1 MIMKLITTPDELQAA
16 VAQFAA
22 ETFIGFD
29 TETTGLD
36 PHRARL
42 RLLQFAT
49 PQESFIL
56 DAFHFPAT
64 ALKPLLDILAANRP
78 IKVAHNAKFDAE
90 FLLKHHG
97 VRLGAVFDTYL
108 ASLLISAGNESDRHG
123 LEPVAAR
130 YLNIELDKSF
140 QVSDWS
146 GELSE
151 SQLEYAARDAQVLLP
166 LREKL
171 QAKIDELELMQAAK
185 IEFDCINAMAA
196 MELAGIYLE
205 ADCWRAQVERTK
217 SAYDKAAVELRKEL
231 SAGLPQMSLF
241 EEATSSINLDSPVQV
256 REALARL
263 GLKVESTSEWRL
275 HNLARDHEVIAKLLD
290 YRGLSKSLS
299 AYGLSLLE
307 QINPVTGRIHANFR
321 QIGSPTGRMGCT
333 SPSLHQIPHEK
344 HYRECFRAPSGRK
357 LVVADFSQIEMRILA
372 EFSGDEALLDAFTS
386 GADLH
391 RITASNMLGVPLEEV
406 TNDQRSKAKGLNYG
420 IVYGMGAEGLANRI
434 NSSVAEAEG
443 LIHKYFAAYPG
454 VARWLQNA
462 ADSAVRDSRSR
473 SASGRLWI
481 FRLDPKD
488 RQQLGALKRVG
499 KNAPI
504 QGTGSDLFKR
514 AVKLVDDKLQHHDAQ
529 IVHCIHDEIVVECS
543 ADIADKIA
551 QLVSVTMVKAGK
563 EFLPRVP
570 VEADAKVTDAWL
582 K

>member
-1 MIMKLITTPDELQAA
+1 MMKLITTPDELQVA
-16 VAQFAA
+16 VAQLAA
-22 ETFIGFD
+22 EAFIGFD

-49 PQESFIL
+49 PSESFIL
-56 DAFHFPAT
+56 DAFHFPAD
-64 ALKPLLDILAANRP
+64 ALTPLLDLLAANRP

-108 ASLLISAGNESDRHG
+108 ASLLISAGNEHDRHG

-130 YLNIELDKSF
+130 YLNTELDKSF

-146 GELSE
+146 GELSD
-151 SQLEYAARDAQVLLP
+151 SQLDYAARDAQVLLP

-171 QAKIDELELMQAAK
+171 QARLDELDLMQAAK
-185 IEFDCINAMAA
+185 IEFDCVNAMAA

-217 SAYDKAAVELRKEL
+217 AAYDKAAAELRKEL

-263 GLKVESTSEWRL
+263 GIKVESTSEWRL
-275 HNLARDHEVIAKLLD
+275 HNLAREHQVIALLLD

-299 AYGLSLLE
+299 AYGLSLIE

-344 HYRECFRAPSGRK
+344 HYRECFRAPTGRK

-372 EFSGDEALLDAFTS
+372 EFSGDDALMAAFHS

-391 RITASNMLGVPLEEV
+391 RMTASNMLGVPLDQV
-406 TNDQRSKAKGLNYG
+406 TTDQRTQAKSLNYG

-434 NSSVAEAEG
+434 NCSVSEAEN

-454 VARWLQNA
+454 VAQWLQQA
-462 ADSAVRDSRSR
+462 ADTAVRDSRSR

-514 AVKLVDDKLQHHDAQ
+514 AVKLVDDKLQSHDAQ
-529 IVHCIHDEIVVECS
+529 IVHCIHDEIVVECDAAS
-543 ADIADKIA
+543 ADKIA

-563 EFLPRVP
+563 EFLPRIP
-570 VEADAKVTDAWL
+570 VEAEAKVTDAWL

>member
-1 MIMKLITTPDELQAA
+1 MKLIKTPAELQAA
-16 VAQFAA
+16 VARLAA
-22 ETFIGFD
+22 EKFIGFD

-42 RLLQFAT
+42 RLVQFAT
-49 PQESFIL
+49 SDESFLL
-56 DAFHFPAT
+56 DVFHFPAA
-64 ALKPLLDILAANRP
+64 ALKPALDLLAASQP
-78 IKVAHNAKFDAE
+78 VKVAHNAKFDAE

-97 VRLGAVFDTYL
+97 IRLGTIFDSYL
-108 ASLLISAGNESDRHG
+108 ASLLISAGDENERHS
-123 LEPVAAR
+123 LEAVAGR
-130 YLNIELDKSF
+130 YLQAELDKSL
-140 QVSDWS
+140 QMSDWS

-151 SQLEYAARDAQVLLP
+151 AQLEYAARDAQVLLP

-171 QAKIDELELMQAAK
+171 QAKLDELELMPAAK
-185 IEFDCINAMAA
+185 LEFDCVNAIAA

-205 ADCWRAQVERTK
+205 ADCWRAQVAQTK
-217 SAYDKAAVELRKEL
+217 AVYEKVAAQLQKEL
-231 SAGLPQMSLF
+231 SAGAPQMSLF
-241 EEATSSINLDSPVQV
+241 EEATSSINLDSPAQV
-256 REALARL
+256 RKALAQL
-263 GLKVESTSEWRL
+263 GINVESTGEWKL
-275 HNLARDHEVIAKLLD
+275 HKLTKEHPVIGLLLE

-299 AYGLSLLE
+299 AYGLSLLDY
-307 QINPVTGRIHANFR
+307 INPVTGRIHANFR

-333 SPSLHQIPHEK
+333 APSLHQIPHEK
-344 HYRECFRAPSGRK
+344 PYRQCFRAPAGRK

-372 EFSGDEALLDAFTS
+372 EFSGDEVLIAAFHS

-391 RITASNMLGVPLEEV
+391 RTTASNMLGVPLDQV
-406 TNDQRSKAKGLNYG
+406 TTEQRSRAKGLNYG

-434 NSSVAEAEG
+434 NVPVTEAEG
-443 LIHKYFAAYPG
+443 LIQKYFAAYPG

-462 ADSAVRDSRSR
+462 ADSAVRERRSR
-473 SASGRLWI
+473 SASGRLWV
-481 FRLDPKD
+481 FRLDPND

-514 AVKLVDDKLQHHDAQ
+514 AVKLVDDKLQGYDAQ
-529 IVHCIHDEIVVECS
+529 IVHCIHDEIVVES
-543 ADIADKIA
+543 DAAIAEKIA
-551 QLVSVTMVKAGK
+551 RLVSHTMIKAGK

>member
-97 VRLGAVFDTYL
+97 IRLGAVFDTYL

-196 MELAGIYLE
+196 MELGGIYLE

-307 QINPVTGRIHANFR
+307 QINPVTGRVHANFR

>member
-1 MIMKLITTPDELQAA
+1 MMKLITTPDELQAA
-16 VAQFAA
+16 VAQLAA

-49 PQESFIL
+49 PSESFIL
-56 DAFHFPAT
+56 DAFHFPAG
-64 ALKPLLDILAANRP
+64 ALKPLLDLLAANRP

-90 FLLKHHG
+90 FLLQHHG

-130 YLNIELDKSF
+130 YLNVELDKSF

-171 QAKIDELELMQAAK
+171 QAKIDELELMAAAK
-185 IEFDCINAMAA
+185 LEFDCINAMAA

-217 SAYDKAAVELRKEL
+217 AAYDKAAAELRKEL

-263 GLKVESTSEWRL
+263 GVKVESTSEWRL

-299 AYGLSLLE
+299 AYGLSLIE

-344 HYRECFRAPSGRK
+344 HYRECFRAPAGRK

-372 EFSGDEALLDAFTS
+372 EFSGDDALLAAFNS

-406 TNDQRSKAKGLNYG
+406 TAEQRSKAKGLNYG

-434 NSSVAEAEG
+434 NCSVSEAEG

-514 AVKLVDDKLQHHDAQ
+514 AVKMVDDKLQGHDAQ
-529 IVHCIHDEIVVECS
+529 VVHCIHDEIVVECNE
-543 ADIADKIA
+543 AIADKIA
-551 QLVSVTMVKAGK
+551 QLVSITMIKAGK

-570 VEADAKVTDAWL
+570 VEAAAEVTDAWL

>member
-1 MIMKLITTPDELQAA
+1 MKLITTPDELQAA
-16 VAQFAA
+16 VAQLAA
-22 ETFIGFD
+22 EAFIGFD

-36 PHRARL
+36 PHRTRL

-56 DAFHFPAT
+56 DAFHFPT
-64 ALKPLLDILAANRP
+64 EFLKPLLDLLAASRP

-90 FLLKHHG
+90 FLLKHYG

-130 YLNIELDKSF
+130 YLSVELDKSF

-171 QAKIDELELMQAAK
+171 QAKLDELELMQAAK
-185 IEFDCINAMAA
+185 IEFDCINAVAA
-196 MELAGIYLE
+196 MELAGIYLD

-217 SAYDKAAVELRKEL
+217 AAYDKAAAELQKEL
-231 SAGLPQMSLF
+231 SVGAPQMTLF
-241 EEATSSINLDSPVQV
+241 EEATSSINLDSPAQIK
-256 REALARL
+256 EALARR
-263 GLKVESTSEWRL
+263 GIKVESTSEWRL
-275 HNLARDHEVIAKLLD
+275 HNLARDHQVIALLLD

-307 QINPVTGRIHANFR
+307 QINPVTGRVHANFR

-344 HYRECFRAPSGRK
+344 HYRECFRAPAGRK

-372 EFSGDEALLDAFTS
+372 EFSGDEALIAAFNS

-391 RITASNMLGVPLEEV
+391 RMTASSMLGVPLEEV
-406 TNDQRSKAKGLNYG
+406 TSDQRSKAKGLNYG

-434 NSSVAEAEG
+434 NCAVSEAED

-462 ADSAVRDSRSR
+462 ADSAVRDSQSR
-473 SASGRLWI
+473 SASGRLWK
-481 FRLDPKD
+481 FRLDPND

-514 AVKLVDDKLQHHDAQ
+514 AVKLVDDKLQSYDAQ
-529 IVHCIHDEIVVECS
+529 IIHCIHDEIIVECAADS
-543 ADIADKIA
+543 AEKIA

-563 EFLPRVP
+563 EFLPRIP
-570 VEADAKVTDAWL
+570 VEADANVTDTWI